1 MKKAL
6 FSAALILIAAQ
17 LLIACQP
24 KEEKPAAPVVDVET
38 VILNLE
44 DAWDKALV
52 SSDVDALD
60 KIYADTLI
68 YTHSNGS
75 VDDKATYITKIR
87 SGETK
92 YESMTRND
100 RRIKVYGDTA
110 VVTCH
115 WDVHVMARGTK
126 IDTNARYVHVYSKIG
141 EDWKMVAHQA
151 TRIVE

>member
-1 MKKAL
+1 MRKYL
-6 FSAALILIAAQ
+6 FSAALILVVSQ
-17 LLIACQP
+17 LLIACQT
-24 KEEKPAAPVVDVET
+24 KEEKMPVIDVET
-38 VILNLE
+38 TILKLE
-44 DAWDKALV
+44 DDWDKALV
-52 SSDVDALD
+52 ASDVDGLD

-115 WDVHVMARGTK
+115 WDVHVTARGAK
-126 IDTNARYVHVYSKIG
+126 IDTNARYIHVYSKIG

-151 TRIVE
+151 TRIAE